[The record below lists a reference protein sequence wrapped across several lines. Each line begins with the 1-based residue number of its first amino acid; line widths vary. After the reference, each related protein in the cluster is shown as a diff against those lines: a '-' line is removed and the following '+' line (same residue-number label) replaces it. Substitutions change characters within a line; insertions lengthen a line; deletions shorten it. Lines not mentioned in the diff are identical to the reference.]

1 MKPAPP
7 RIGGKDYS
15 VYSPVKVRQGLK
27 LWAEELIRALPGRT
41 DDKDPD
47 EE

>member
-15 VYSPVKVRQGLK
+15 VYSPVKVRQGLR
-27 LWAEELIRALPGRT
+27 LWVEELLRSLPGR
-41 DDKDPD
+41 KD
-47 EE
+47 EEDPGE